1 MKTITITCEN
11 TGRDYHVA
19 PGTTVGELQQIIHPE
34 NRYPVMGALV
44 NNQLQD
50 LQYVIMA
57 PSRINYVDMTSL
69 DGYSVN
75 TRSLIFVL
83 YKAVTQLYPRRLLRV
98 EYFLSNGIY
107 CRISHPDTKLTA
119 EIIDRLREEMR
130 QIIAA
135 DYPITRENI
144 PTEKVVQLFRKKG
157 LKDKTD
163 LLETRGKRVLLALLH
178 RQTAGLFLRH
188 FMPLHRM
195 PANLRADSLQG
206 RHAVAVARPPTTP
219 PSCARLSG
227 RTSCSKCS
235 TSTRNG
241 RKSSKFPTSAAST
254 N

>member
-83 YKAVTQLYPRRLLRV
+83 YKAVTQLYPRRLPLLMFIASFFTKISFPSGFRGCLIFCATFYICSFIV
-98 EYFLSNGIY
+98 YNLLLIFL
-107 CRISHPDTKLTA
+107 
-119 EIIDRLREEMR
+119 
-130 QIIAA
+130 
-135 DYPITRENI
+135 
-144 PTEKVVQLFRKKG
+144 
-157 LKDKTD
+157 
-163 LLETRGKRVLLALLH
+163 
-178 RQTAGLFLRH
+178 
-188 FMPLHRM
+188 
-195 PANLRADSLQG
+195 
-206 RHAVAVARPPTTP
+206 
-219 PSCARLSG
+219 
-227 RTSCSKCS
+227 
-235 TSTRNG
+235 
-241 RKSSKFPTSAAST
+241 FPTVLPPVIFPRCT
-254 N
+254 LPCIRP